1 MLQLKL
7 LLKLIS
13 LYFLILLGWTG
24 VCQSENY
31 IYDVKIDHL
40 QKVLTV
46 KACFNSAPSYFY
58 STTSTAEKITTNI
71 RWLSTTDEKELWQN
85 DGYINLPNDEKGC
98 LAYSIDTKKFKD
110 RLNSS
115 RFNQQHPEDF
125 ILSIGTWM
133 WKPANYQNSTQITV
147 NFNHSP
153 GIQVSAPWKQVKM
166 TPTQSQYLM
175 EHTPDDWA
183 GYVAFG
189 RFETETFKI
198 NNSKIQVALINGNN
212 NYNKTNTLKWI
223 NEMTQ
228 AVASIGG
235 DFPIKEIQVL
245 VIFQK
250 GSRGPVPWGQ
260 VNRGGIPGVL
270 FIVNPDSPYD
280 ELVNDWTAAHE
291 FSHLLVPYTPDDRWF
306 SEGFASYYQNIAR
319 ARTGLIE
326 EKLAWEKLIA
336 GFERGYKSAQ
346 KPGAPRLRSAN
357 MRSLMQMYWGGAVVA
372 LKADVA
378 LQKHSSGKYNLS
390 MALAGLNDCCL
401 HTRKSWSAKKTFQRL
416 DEISDTTVFSE
427 IYDNDVMQRKYPD
440 YKKIL
445 EELGIS
451 KSYYGDIKLD
461 PSSEKVNLRNKIIN
475 G

>member
-1 MLQLKL
+1 MLQFKHR
-7 LLKLIS
+7 LKLIS
-13 LYFLILLGWTG
+13 LHLLILLVWTG

-31 IYDVKIDHL
+31 IYNVKIDHL

-46 KACFNSAPSYFY
+46 KTCFNSAPSYFY
-58 STTSTAEKITTNI
+58 STTGTAEKITTKI
-71 RWLSTTDEKELWQN
+71 RWLSATDEKILRQN
-85 DGYINLPNDEKGC
+85 DGYINLPNYKKGC
-98 LAYSIDTKKFKD
+98 LAYTIETKRLKD

-133 WKPANYQNSTQITV
+133 WKPANYQNSTQITI

-166 TPTQSQYLM
+166 TSTQSQYLM

-198 NNSKIQVALINGNN
+198 NNSKIQVALINGTN

-223 NEMTQ
+223 KEMTQ

-235 DFPIKEIQVL
+235 DFPIKETQVL

-280 ELVNDWTAAHE
+280 ELVDDWTAAHE
-291 FSHLLVPYTPDDRWF
+291 FSHLLVPYTPGDRWF

-326 EKLAWEKLIA
+326 EKLAWKKLIA
-336 GFERGYKSAQ
+336 GFERGYKAAQ

-378 LQKHSSGKYNLS
+378 LQKQSSGKYNLS

-416 DEISDTTVFSE
+416 DEISNTTVFSE

-445 EELGIS
+445 EDLGIS
-451 KSYYGDIKLD
+451 KSYYGDIRLD
-461 PSSEKVNLRNKIIN
+461 PSREKVNLRNKIIN